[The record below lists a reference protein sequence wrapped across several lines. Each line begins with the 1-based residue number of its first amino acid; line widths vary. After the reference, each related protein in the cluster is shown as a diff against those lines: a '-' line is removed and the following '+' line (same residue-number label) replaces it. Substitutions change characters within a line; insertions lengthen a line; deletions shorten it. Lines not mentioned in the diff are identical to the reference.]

1 MTRIVHRF
9 VVRTWG
15 LAFLLAVVATV
26 GAAREA
32 AAHSLGPK
40 FFAQQITVKMDAEW
54 LRIAYTIEVP
64 TSILQREFVD
74 MAKDK
79 MDAPPAEIREEFKR
93 SKVDALR
100 TGLDVSLNREHL
112 TLEDD
117 PDGVRESR
125 PNDMYFQ
132 LYRYALRTKIAGK
145 LADRNVLAIKNRN
158 YPGEETLYSE
168 HVELGD
174 GLGEARTGLEKDERF
189 FLDSKTNTKWYPS
202 PEHRNLSI
210 DFTRKGVAL
219 PEAAGA
225 PAAAAPVPG
234 QAAASDDKAAARTS
248 HEVKRMES
256 YLGAANLSVSVV
268 LVGLAVAFFLGCGH
282 ALSPGHGKTVVAA
295 YLVGSKGRIRDA
307 VFLGTVVTATH
318 TSVVILLGVITLSLS
333 QYVLPE
339 KIYPYLG
346 FTSGALIVGLGFW
359 MLVIRLRAM
368 MGGGHTHGH
377 GHADHDHHLHD
388 HTHGHDHAHD
398 RDHGH
403 DHAHPPPRARSRAPS
418 RPRGR
423 PRARALPRSV
433 AARDLEEPALARHLG
448 RDGAMPVGAGG
459 AARRGRVS
467 PRGVRARAGAVV
479 QPRAR
484 AGADRDRYRDGA
496 RRQLHARPVRRAREP
511 VGQALARHQRRHRDP
526 LRPRHLR
533 EGLDRRGDPLD
544 PSVTELAGFRRNQRT

>member
-398 RDHGH
+398 HDHGH
-403 DHAHPPPRARSRAPS
+403 DHAHDHPPHAHDHGHLHDHGDGHVHAHFPDPS
-418 RPRGR
+418 QPVTWKSLLSLGISGGMV
-423 PRARALPRSV
+423 PCPSALVVLLAAV
-433 AARDLEEPALARHLG
+433 AYHRVAFGLALVLSFSLG
-448 RDGAMPVGAGG
+448 LALVLIAIGIAMVLAGNFMQD
-459 AARRGRVS
+459 RF
-467 PRGVRARAGAVV
+467 GVRESPWVKR
-479 QPRAR
+479 
-484 AGADRDRYRDGA
+484 
-496 RRQLHARPVRRAREP
+496 LPVISAAIVILFGLGICGKVLIDE
-511 VGQALARHQRRHRDP
+511 GILSI
-526 LRPRHLR
+526 HL
-533 EGLDRRGDPLD
+533 
-544 PSVTELAGFRRNQRT
+544 

>member
-403 DHAHPPPRARSRAPS
+403 DHAHDHPPHAHDHGHLHDHGDGHVHAHFPDPS
-418 RPRGR
+418 QPVTWKSLLSLGISGGMV
-423 PRARALPRSV
+423 PCPSALVVLLAAV
-433 AARDLEEPALARHLG
+433 AYHRVAFGLALVLSFSLG
-448 RDGAMPVGAGG
+448 LALVLIAIGIAMVLAGNFMQD
-459 AARRGRVS
+459 RF
-467 PRGVRARAGAVV
+467 GVRESPWVKR
-479 QPRAR
+479 
-484 AGADRDRYRDGA
+484 
-496 RRQLHARPVRRAREP
+496 LPVISAAIVILFGLGICGKVLIDE
-511 VGQALARHQRRHRDP
+511 GILSI
-526 LRPRHLR
+526 HL
-533 EGLDRRGDPLD
+533 
-544 PSVTELAGFRRNQRT
+544 

>member
-1 MTRIVHRF
+1 MNTPARRL

-15 LAFLLAVVATV
+15 LACLLAVASVVASGRLAV
-26 GAAREA
+26 
-32 AAHSLGPK
+32 AHSLGPK
-40 FFAQQITVKMDAEW
+40 FFAQQVTVKLDDEW

-93 SKVDALR
+93 SKVDQLR

-132 LYRYALRTKIAGK
+132 LYRYALRAKIEGK
-145 LADRNVLAIKNRN
+145 VSDHNVLAIKNRN

-189 FLDSKTNTKWYPS
+189 FLDSKTNTKWFPS

-219 PEAAGA
+219 PASAGSGSGV
-225 PAAAAPVPG
+225 AAAPAVPG
-234 QAAASDDKAAARTS
+234 AAGASDDKAAARTS
-248 HEVKRMES
+248 HEVKKMES
-256 YLGAANLSVSVV
+256 YLGAATLSPGVI

-339 KIYPYLG
+339 KIYPYLA

-377 GHADHDHHLHD
+377 GHADHDHHHHD
-388 HTHGHDHAHD
+388 HDHAHGHDHAHD
-398 RDHGH
+398 HGHHH
-403 DHAHPPPRARSRAPS
+403 DHAHLHGHVHDHGDGHAHAHFPDPS
-418 RPRGR
+418 QPVTWKSLLSLGISGGMV
-423 PRARALPRSV
+423 PCPSALVVLLAAV
-433 AARDLEEPALARHLG
+433 AYHRVAFGLALVLSFSLG
-448 RDGAMPVGAGG
+448 LALVLIAIGIAMVLAGNFMQE
-459 AARRGRVS
+459 RF
-467 PRGVRARAGAVV
+467 GVRESPWVKRLPVV
-479 QPRAR
+479 SACIVILF
-484 AGADRDRYRDGA
+484 GLGICGKVLVDEGI
-496 RRQLHARPVRRAREP
+496 
-511 VGQALARHQRRHRDP
+511 LAI
-526 LRPRHLR
+526 HL
-533 EGLDRRGDPLD
+533 
-544 PSVTELAGFRRNQRT
+544 